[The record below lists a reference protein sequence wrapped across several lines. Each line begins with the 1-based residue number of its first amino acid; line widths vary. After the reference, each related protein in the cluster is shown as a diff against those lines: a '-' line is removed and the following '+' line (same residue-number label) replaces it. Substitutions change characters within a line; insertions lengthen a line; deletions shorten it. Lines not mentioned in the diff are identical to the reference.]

1 MRKNE
6 NFSESFEKHTKI
18 PNSCYYNNE
27 NLKVTNF
34 CCYFDAFVLFFFALK
49 IYQKAKRIKYIV
61 LTVFCSKMTKCKV
74 KKKEKLIYKLK
85 YEVSKSVRSA
95 KSDKSNSAFNGS
107 ISAYR

>member
-34 CCYFDAFVLFFFALK
+34 CCYFDAFVLFFLHLK
-49 IYQKAKRIKYIV
+49 SIKKQRELSILFYQSFV
-61 LTVFCSKMTKCKV
+61 V
-74 KKKEKLIYKLK
+74 K
-85 YEVSKSVRSA
+85 
-95 KSDKSNSAFNGS
+95 
-107 ISAYR
+107 